1 MPKPLDRP
9 MRAAIKTRRG
19 RKAGVVVLARTALEL
34 MTIREL
40 LGRLERLRRCEEDA
54 TVSDMTPSEVAMS
67 ELILFKSDVAWRLAY
82 SEVKELLST
91 REHVAGGVEHRATR
105 VARAQRNRRLER
117 RPKRRSV
124 PRQPGS

>member
-1 MPKPLDRP
+1 

-40 LGRLERLRRCEEDA
+40 LGRLERLRRCEKDA